1 MGEETEKT
9 KELVDAVIEEERR
22 RLLGEKQRVE
32 AELEA
37 LERVRKLLHERVEVE
52 KLPEERMAEEAV
64 EEAEAEKPM
73 EEVGE

>member
-22 RLLGEKQRVE
+22 RLLGEKRRVE

-37 LERVRKLLHERVEVE
+37 LERVRKLLHEKVEAE
-52 KLPEERMAEEAV
+52 KLPEEEIAEEAV
-64 EEAEAEKPM
+64 EEAKAEESM
-73 EEVGE
+73 EKVGE

>member
-22 RLLGEKQRVE
+22 RLLGEKRRVE

-52 KLPEERMAEEAV
+52 KLPEEQMAEEAV
-64 EEAEAEKPM
+64 EEAKAEESM
-73 EEVGE
+73 ETVGE